1 MSDIPVQWLSAAIL
15 LVNIAQII
23 VAIAIYRKNKKGK

>member
-1 MSDIPVQWLSAAIL
+1 MSDIPIQWFSTVII

-23 VAIAIYRKNKKGK
+23 VAIVIYRKNKKGK